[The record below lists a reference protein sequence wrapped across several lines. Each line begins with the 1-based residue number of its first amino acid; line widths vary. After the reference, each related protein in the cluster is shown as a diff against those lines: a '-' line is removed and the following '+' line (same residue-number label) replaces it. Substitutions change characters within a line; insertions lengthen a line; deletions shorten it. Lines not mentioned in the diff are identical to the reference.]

1 MHSTEIFTKAES
13 IRDVIRYIK
22 LFKSAT
28 LVIHIDDS
36 IIDSPS
42 FASHIRD
49 ICFVKEAGL
58 KIIIVP
64 AARKQINHIL
74 NREDISWKI
83 VNGCRVTEEDAM
95 PLIKMAAFDVSNRV
109 MTSFAAEKTTA
120 VIGNWVRARGKGI
133 QNGID
138 FGTSGEI
145 DKIQVDA
152 VSTVLENGFVP
163 IFPCIGWSLSGKP
176 YNISSMQLAA
186 ALSVKMKA
194 DKLFFLTQNTSITNK
209 DFDIPA
215 STKISQDG
223 HVLALNVDELPSFI
237 NINEAK
243 INKQKKA
250 SPEHIENLQQS
261 LSLLR
266 LGLTACRAGVSRV
279 HILNG
284 SYNGT
289 IPCEL
294 FSNFGSGTMIYEDN
308 YGGIRNM
315 TIEDIPDVLNVM
327 RPFIEDG
334 ILLPRTES
342 DLSMQYNDYIVYEL
356 DGSIKACAAL
366 HIYKD
371 NQAEI
376 AAVAVDNRCSH
387 IGVGPKLVNFLI
399 EKAREKNLKTVFVL
413 TTRTADW
420 FEQLGFESV
429 PIDSLPEERKKKW
442 SPERGSKALSLN
454 LM

>member
-1 MHSTEIFTKAES
+1 MHSADIFTKAES
-13 IRDVIRYIK
+13 IRDVIRYIR
-22 LFKSAT
+22 LFKNAT

-36 IIDSPS
+36 IIDSPI

-58 KIIIVP
+58 RVIIVP
-64 AARKQINHIL
+64 AARKRINQIL
-74 NREDISWKI
+74 DRESISWKML
-83 VNGCRVTEEDAM
+83 NGCRITKDDAM
-95 PLIKMAAFDVSNRV
+95 PLIKMAAFDVSNRI
-109 MTSFAAEKTTA
+109 MTSFAAEKNTA

-145 DKIQVDA
+145 DKILVEA
-152 VSTVLENGFVP
+152 VSTVLESGFIP
-163 IFPCIGWSLSGKP
+163 IFPCIGWSITGKP
-176 YNISSMQLAA
+176 YNISSVQLAA
-186 ALSVKMKA
+186 ALSVKLKA

-209 DFDIPA
+209 DFKILPN
-215 STKISQDG
+215 TKISHEG
-223 HVLALNVDELPSFI
+223 HVLALNVDEIPEFL
-237 NINEAK
+237 NINEEI
-243 INKQKKA
+243 INKIPDD
-250 SPEHIENLQQS
+250 SEHNENIRQS

-315 TIEDIPDVLNVM
+315 SIEDIPDVLNVM
-327 RPFIEDG
+327 RPFIEEG
-334 ILLPRTES
+334 ILLPRTDM
-342 DLSMQYNDYIVYEL
+342 DLSEQYNDYIIYEL
-356 DGSIKACAAL
+356 DGGIKACASL
-366 HIYKD
+366 HVYNEK
-371 NQAEI
+371 QAEI
-376 AAVAVDNRCSH
+376 AAVAVDKRCSH
-387 IGVGPKLVNFLI
+387 IGVGPKLVNYLI
-399 EKAREKNLKTVFVL
+399 EKAQKLNVSEVFVL

-420 FEQLGFESV
+420 FEQLGFEPV
-429 PIDSLPEERKKKW
+429 PIESLPEERQKKW
-442 SPERGSKALSLN
+442 KPERGSKALSLK
-454 LM
+454 L

>member
-1 MHSTEIFTKAES
+1 MHSTDIFTKAES
-13 IRDVIRYIK
+13 IRDVIRYIR

-36 IIDSPS
+36 IIDSPI

-58 KIIIVP
+58 RVIIVP
-64 AARKQINHIL
+64 AARKRINQIL
-74 NREDISWKI
+74 DREEISWKI
-83 VNGCRVTEEDAM
+83 LNGYRITKEEAM
-95 PLIKMAAFDVSNRV
+95 PLIKMAAFDVSNQI
-109 MTSFAAEKTTA
+109 MTSFAAEKNTA

-138 FGTSGEI
+138 FGTAGEI

-152 VSTVLENGFVP
+152 VSTVLENGFIP
-163 IFPCIGWSLSGKP
+163 IFPCIGWSIAGKP
-176 YNISSMQLAA
+176 YNISSTQLAA
-186 ALSVKMKA
+186 ALSVKLKA

-209 DFDIPA
+209 DFDIPPN
-215 STKISQDG
+215 TKISQEG
-223 HVLALNVDELPSFI
+223 NVLALNVDEIPEFLRL
-237 NINEAK
+237 NEDK
-243 INKQKKA
+243 VNSLSDETLHNLSLKQ
-250 SPEHIENLQQS
+250 SV
-261 LSLLR
+261 SLLR

-315 TIEDIPDVLNVM
+315 SIEDIPDVLNVM
-327 RPFIEDG
+327 RPFIEEG
-334 ILLPRTES
+334 ILLPRTEL
-342 DLSMQYNDYIVYEL
+342 DLSEQYNDYIIYEL
-356 DGSIKACAAL
+356 DGGIKACASL
-366 HIYKD
+366 HIYNEK
-371 NQAEI
+371 QAEI
-376 AAVAVDNRCSH
+376 AAVAVDKRCSH
-387 IGVGPKLVNFLI
+387 IGVGPKLVHYLI
-399 EKAREKNLKTVFVL
+399 EKAQKQNISEVFVL

-420 FEQLGFESV
+420 FEQLGFAPV
-429 PIDSLPEERKKKW
+429 PIESLPEERQKKW
-442 SPERGSKALSLN
+442 KPERGSKALALK
-454 LM
+454 L

>member
-1 MHSTEIFTKAES
+1 MHSSDIFTKAES
-13 IRDVIRYIK
+13 IRDVIRYIR

-36 IIDSPS
+36 IIDSPI

-58 KIIIVP
+58 RVIIVP
-64 AARKQINHIL
+64 AARKRINQIL
-74 NREDISWKI
+74 DREEISWQI
-83 VNGCRVTEEDAM
+83 LNGCRITKEEAM
-95 PLIKMAAFDVSNRV
+95 PLIKMAAFDVSNQI
-109 MTSFAAEKTTA
+109 MTAFAAEKNTA

-138 FGTSGEI
+138 FGTAGEI

-152 VSTVLENGFVP
+152 VLTVLENGFIP
-163 IFPCIGWSLSGKP
+163 IFPCIGWSIAGKP
-176 YNISSMQLAA
+176 YNISSTQLAA
-186 ALSVKMKA
+186 ALSVKLKA

-209 DFDIPA
+209 DFDIPPN
-215 STKISQDG
+215 TKISQEG
-223 HVLALNVDELPSFI
+223 NVLALNVDEIPEFLRM
-237 NINEAK
+237 NEDKVNALDDESAHNTSLK
-243 INKQKKA
+243 
-250 SPEHIENLQQS
+250 QS

-327 RPFIEDG
+327 RPFIEEG
-334 ILLPRTES
+334 ILLPRTEV
-342 DLSMQYNDYIVYEL
+342 DLSEQYNDYIIYEL
-356 DGSIKACAAL
+356 DGGIKACASL
-366 HIYKD
+366 HVYNEK
-371 NQAEI
+371 QAEI
-376 AAVAVDNRCSH
+376 AAVAVDKRCSH
-387 IGVGPKLVNFLI
+387 IGVGPKLVHYLI
-399 EKAREKNLKTVFVL
+399 EKAQKLNISEVFVL

-420 FEQLGFESV
+420 FEQLGFE
-429 PIDSLPEERKKKW
+429 PIPIESLPEERQKKW
-442 SPERGSKALSLN
+442 KPERGSKALSLK
-454 LM
+454 L